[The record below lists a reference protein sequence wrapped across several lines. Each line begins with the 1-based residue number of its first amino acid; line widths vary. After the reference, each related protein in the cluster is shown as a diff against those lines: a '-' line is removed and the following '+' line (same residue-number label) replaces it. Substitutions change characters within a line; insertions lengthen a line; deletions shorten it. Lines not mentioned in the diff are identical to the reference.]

1 MNDKSFECAEM
12 AAGSAIQLTKSILE
26 GDVQNG
32 MALIRPPG
40 HHAMQSE
47 GNGFCLFNNVA
58 IAAKYA
64 LKEYSDKVKK
74 VLIVDWDVHH
84 GQASQYCFYDN
95 PNVMYFSIHRY
106 DHGEFF
112 PYLREC
118 NYDYIG
124 GPDDEPSSGKNV
136 NVPLNKTGL
145 GDSDYLAI
153 FHQILMPLTYEFN
166 PDLILISAGYDA
178 AFGCPEGEMKVSS
191 PAYGHLVNSLMAF
204 AQGQVGVFLEGG
216 YFIESI
222 AEGVAMS
229 LRALLGETSLR
240 LGPLPAPAP
249 SLVESVLNVISMQRT
264 VWNCLLLQDDFS
276 ILEYDIMKELDCH
289 VPALIYKGQQ
299 LQIDNEVGEDYDFH
313 EKAILDDLL
322 QQFLAMRKKY
332 ELHLKRLALPKNHL
346 ALAYDEAMMEHASEE
361 GPHPEQPL
369 RIKEIYEK
377 HRQYGLLERVF
388 QVPSRKA
395 TDEELLLGHDQKHL
409 DSLKQMHELTQD
421 EKNEMSDHLDS
432 IYFNHA
438 SYPSALLSAGNV
450 LSVVDAVC
458 NDDAHCG
465 VAIVRPPGHH
475 AEPDEA
481 CGFCLFNNV
490 GVAAKYALENHGAK
504 RILILDW
511 DVHHGN
517 GIQNMFYSDDRV
529 LYISIHR
536 YDGGTFYPGRTDAN
550 HDFTGTGAGQ
560 GYNINVAWNGS
571 GMGDPEYAL
580 AFYGIILPVAY
591 EFDPDLVFIS
601 SGFDAAR
608 GDPLGGCKISPEF
621 YGHMTHQLKSLADGK
636 VIVALEGG
644 YNLNSISLSMTMV
657 TKALLGDPMPKPAPY
672 SKPAASAVE
681 SVKATIKSLQ
691 AFWSCLQYHVK
702 LPDDMSNIKNQMVK
716 KVESFIADN
725 EAGGLDFD
733 FDYIPE
739 QFGAYAST
747 FGVNTL
753 CDIKK

>member
-1 MNDKSFECAEM
+1 LTTKFHSVYMNDKSFECAEM

-204 AQGQVGVFLEGG
+204 AQGRVGVFLEGG
-216 YFIESI
+216 YFIESV

-229 LRALLGETSLR
+229 LRSLLGETSLR
-240 LGPLPAPAP
+240 LGPLPAPDP

-322 QQFLAMRKKY
+322 QQFMVMRKKY

-529 LYISIHR
+529 LHR
-536 YDGGTFYPGRTDAN
+536 YWTRLQ
-550 HDFTGTGAGQ
+550 HQ
-560 GYNINVAWNGS
+560 
-571 GMGDPEYAL
+571 
-580 AFYGIILPVAY
+580 
-591 EFDPDLVFIS
+591 
-601 SGFDAAR
+601 R
-608 GDPLGGCKISPEF
+608 G
-621 YGHMTHQLKSLADGK
+621 
-636 VIVALEGG
+636 LEWVRHG
-644 YNLNSISLSMTMV
+644 
-657 TKALLGDPMPKPAPY
+657 
-672 SKPAASAVE
+672 
-681 SVKATIKSLQ
+681 
-691 AFWSCLQYHVK
+691 
-702 LPDDMSNIKNQMVK
+702 
-716 KVESFIADN
+716 
-725 EAGGLDFD
+725 
-733 FDYIPE
+733 
-739 QFGAYAST
+739 
-747 FGVNTL
+747 
-753 CDIKK
+753 